1 MIQGDAPAAAPTRG
15 GRAGIQQDTVQSGA
29 VYSSGVSYGRAQAP
43 PSEYSPQMSSA
54 QWAAEG
60 GLQAEERT
68 PTSGFGDSGSSCVRL
83 HAPAGGRNAMGTG
96 FSWGEDPVSSRS
108 APGKDA
114 YAEHMRNN
122 SQVQLPQTA
131 VSQSLGVGS
140 QVVYKQ
146 IGKAGIEVPACV
158 SCPVPPP
165 LHASRERH
173 GGQRGTAC

>member
-1 MIQGDAPAAAPTRG
+1 MQGDSPAAAPARG
-15 GRAGIQQDTVQSGA
+15 GRAGVQQETLQSGA
-29 VYSSGVSYGRAQAP
+29 VYSSGVSYGRAQAL

-96 FSWGEDPVSSRS
+96 FSWGEEPVSPRS
-108 APGKDA
+108 ARGKA
-114 YAEHMRNN
+114 
-122 SQVQLPQTA
+122 QLPQTA

-158 SCPVPPP
+158 PCPVPPP
-165 LHASRERH
+165 LHATREKQATTLIAR
-173 GGQRGTAC
+173 